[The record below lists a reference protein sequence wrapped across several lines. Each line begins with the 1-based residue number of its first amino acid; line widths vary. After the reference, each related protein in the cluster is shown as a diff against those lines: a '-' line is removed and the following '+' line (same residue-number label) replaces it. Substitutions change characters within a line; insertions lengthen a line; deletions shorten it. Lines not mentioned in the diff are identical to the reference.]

1 MEKITINNQ
10 IINIRDDYVSLT
22 DMAKYKD
29 PEFTGIII
37 ANWLSTKYA
46 IQFMG
51 IWEKLNNP
59 NFNVME
65 FHNIKNSAGEGS
77 FILSSSRW
85 IKATNAIGIKSSTGR
100 YGGGTFA
107 HKDIAFEFA
116 TWLSPEFK
124 FYLITE
130 FQRLKKEESES
141 KKLEWNIKRI
151 LTKINYKIHTNS
163 IKENIIIPN
172 KISSKDSSV
181 IYANEAD
188 VLNMALFG
196 MTAKNWKDKNLEKD
210 GNMRD
215 YANVTQLVCLSNLE
229 VLNSE
234 FINNGLSQSE
244 RLIKL
249 NEIAIKQMTILID
262 NNGVKKLTKPS

>member
-1 MEKITINNQ
+1 MKNIKINDQ
-10 IINIRDDYVSLT
+10 NITVKDDYISLT

-29 PEFTGIII
+29 AEFTGIII

-46 IQFMG
+46 IHFMG
-51 IWEKLNNP
+51 TWESIHNP
-59 NFNVME
+59 DFNVME
-65 FHNIKNSAGEGS
+65 FHNIKNLAGEGS

-85 IKATNAIGIKSSTGR
+85 IKATNAKGIKSSAGR
-100 YGGGTFA
+100 YGGTFA

-116 TWLSPEFK
+116 TRLSPEFK
-124 FYLITE
+124 LYVIQE
-130 FQRLKKEESES
+130 FQRLKKEESET
-141 KKLEWNIKRI
+141 KNLDWNVKRA

-172 KISSKDSSV
+172 KISAGDSNI

-188 VLNMALFG
+188 VLNVALFG
-196 MTAKNWKDKNLEKD
+196 VTAKDWKINNKNLE

-215 YANVTQLVCLSNLE
+215 YADVAQLICLSNLE

-234 FINNGLSQSE
+234 FITSGLTQNE

-249 NEIAIKQMTILID
+249 NEIAISQMKLLI
-262 NNGVKKLTKPS
+262 NSNYVKKIADKP

>member
-1 MEKITINNQ
+1 MKKIIINNQ
-10 IINIRDDYVSLT
+10 TISINLSNKDDDYISLT

-29 PEFTGIII
+29 PELTGVII
-37 ANWLSTKYA
+37 ANWISTRYS

-51 IWEKLNNP
+51 IWEQLHNP
-59 NFNVME
+59 DFNVIE
-65 FHNIKNSAGEGS
+65 FNNIKNNAGTYS
-77 FILSSSRW
+77 FIISSSRW
-85 IKATNAIGIKSSTGR
+85 INLTNAMGIKSSPGR
-100 YGGGTFA
+100 YGGTFA

-124 FYLITE
+124 LYLIKE
-130 FQRLKKEESES
+130 FQRLKNEENER
-141 KKLEWNIKRI
+141 KNLDWNVKRS

-172 KISSKDSSV
+172 KLSVEDSNI

-188 VLNMALFG
+188 VLNVSLFC
-196 MTAKNWKDKNLEKD
+196 MTAKDRKLQNKNKV
-210 GNMRD
+210 GNIRD
-215 YANVTQLVCLSNLE
+215 YVSVIQLICLSNLE

-234 FINNGLSQSE
+234 YIKSGLSQKD

-249 NEIAIKQMTILID
+249 NNVAIEQMKILIG
-262 NNGVKKLTKPS
+262 NKGYFP

>member
-1 MEKITINNQ
+1 MKNIKINDQN
-10 IINIRDDYVSLT
+10 INIKDDYISLT

-29 PEFTGIII
+29 PDLTGVII
-37 ANWLSTKYA
+37 ANWISTRYA

-51 IWEKLNNP
+51 IWEQLYNP
-59 NFNVME
+59 NFNVIE
-65 FHNIKNSAGEGS
+65 FNNIKSDAGTYG
-77 FILSSSRW
+77 FIISSSKW
-85 IKATNAIGIKSSTGR
+85 IKLTNAIGIKSSTGR

-124 FYLITE
+124 LYLIQE
-130 FQRLKKEESES
+130 FQRLKKEESET
-141 KKLEWNIKRI
+141 KNLDWNVKRA

-163 IKENIIIPN
+163 IKENIIVPN
-172 KISSKDSSV
+172 KISVKDSNV

-188 VLNMALFG
+188 ILNMALFG
-196 MTAKNWKDKNLEKD
+196 ITAKDWKINNKNLD

-215 YANVTQLVCLSNLE
+215 YADVTQLICLSNLE

-234 FINNGLSQSE
+234 FIKSRLSQRE

-249 NEIAIKQMTILID
+249 NEIAISQMTLLV
-262 NNGVKKLTKPS
+262 NNNSIKKLH